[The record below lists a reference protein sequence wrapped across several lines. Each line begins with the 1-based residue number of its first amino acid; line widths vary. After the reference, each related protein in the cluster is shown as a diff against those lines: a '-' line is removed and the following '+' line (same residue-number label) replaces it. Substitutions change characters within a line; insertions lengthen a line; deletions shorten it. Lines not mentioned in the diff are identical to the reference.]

1 MDLTTPN
8 QLLIYSP
15 PFIKAT
21 HHWSLYKGQSVVMSP
36 NLKVVHLFS
45 WLLYLGLL
53 RNGCVHDIPFFFFVC
68 FGVVKLGKLGL
79 KNLVYI
85 DCQEKNKT
93 KQNLV
98 YFTHRQLP
106 CNIKET
112 QTSSNPLVSMP
123 TQSQRLF
130 PTTWTCVGSFISHS
144 QGFLFIFSI
153 CLLLWQHFRYF

>member
-21 HHWSLYKGQSVVMSP
+21 HHWSLYKGLSVVMSP

-53 RNGCVHDIPFFFFVC
+53 PNGCVHDIPFFFFVC
-68 FGVVKLGKLGL
+68 FGVIKLGQLGL

-85 DCQEKNKT
+85 DCQEKKK
-93 KQNLV
+93 KQNRTL
-98 YFTHRQLP
+98 YTYTHRQLP

-130 PTTWTCVGSFISHS
+130 PTTWTCGLFYIPFTRFPLHFFNLSFTLAA
-144 QGFLFIFSI
+144 F
-153 CLLLWQHFRYF
+153 